1 MTGKRVVCDNIV
13 TARNAANETR
23 TSKQTMTAEQINQD
37 NTVYRFRG
45 VSKPTLTWG
54 KDRGKTVHGD
64 FLGHKRVEWVEKGS
78 SCFQIFLVEL
88 SDGERFEVSEEDH
101 QRADRALSFQV
112 KKFFNKN

>member
-1 MTGKRVVCDNIV
+1 MT
-13 TARNAANETR
+13 T
-23 TSKQTMTAEQINQD
+23 EQINQD

-64 FLGHKRVEWVEKGS
+64 FIGHKRVEWVEKGS

-88 SDGERFEVSEEDH
+88 WSGERFEVRECDW
-101 QRADRALSFQV
+101 QMADPALNFEV
-112 KKFFNKN
+112 KKFFDMKN